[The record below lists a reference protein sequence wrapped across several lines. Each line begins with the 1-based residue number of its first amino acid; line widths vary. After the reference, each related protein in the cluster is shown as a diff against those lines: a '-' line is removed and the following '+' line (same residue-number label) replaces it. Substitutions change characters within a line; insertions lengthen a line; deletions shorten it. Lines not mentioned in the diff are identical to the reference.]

1 MIPLKDDVPSR
12 TFPFVNI
19 GLIVLNALFF
29 LLELGMGENLDGF
42 LYQAAVV
49 PVLYTGHNHSL
60 GPLEILLGS
69 VSPDLGLRVL
79 LSLFLHGGW
88 MHLLGN
94 MLYLWI
100 FGDNVEDRMGH
111 GRYLVFYLLCGW
123 AATFAHIWAS
133 PASRL
138 PSIGA
143 SGAIAGVLGA
153 YVSLYPRARVVTVIP
168 LGIFFPLVRVP
179 GRPLPRLLVPPAVP
193 VGNAQPGGA
202 GGRSGGRRLVG
213 PHRRLRR
220 GVRPGGALPASP
232 AKARRPRRLVGRVG
246 IADTGASA
254 FDTDGTVS

>member
-19 GLIVLNALFF
+19 GLIVLNVLFF
-29 LLELGMGENLDGF
+29 LLELALGDDLEGF

-49 PVLYTGHNHSL
+49 PVLFTGRGHSL
-60 GPLEILLGS
+60 GPIQILLGTL
-69 VSPDLGLRVL
+69 SPDLGLRVL

-88 MHLLGN
+88 IHLIGN

-111 GRYLVFYLLCGW
+111 GRYVVFYLLCGW

-133 PASRL
+133 PASRM

-153 YVSLYPRARVVTVIP
+153 YVSLYPRARVITVVP
-168 LGIFFPLVRVP
+168 LGIFFPLVQV
-179 GRPLPRLLVPPAVP
+179 PAVFFLGFWFLQQFLSGALSLAAP
-193 VGNAQPGGA
+193 QEA
-202 GGRSGGRRLVG
+202 GGVAWWAHIGGFAAGFALVG
-213 PHRRLRR
+213 LFQRPHRR
-220 GVRPGGALPASP
+220 PPARDDWWEDWES
-232 AKARRPRRLVGRVG
+232 RHGRFRV
-246 IADTGASA
+246 
-254 FDTDGTVS
+254 